1 MHVLVTRPIEDAEPF
16 KSRIEEFGC
25 RVTLAPLIEI
35 VPNTIPEEI
44 LEGATALIATSR
56 NALAALSASPVLPS
70 AIKTAIYVVGPGT
83 AAMARNMGF
92 KEVIEGAGAAADLAT
107 IVVSDGWGAESRLI
121 YLRGDVVAFDLEG
134 ELANAGIN
142 VTPIMAYRSVAAET
156 LPPDVIKAL
165 QTGSIDAVT
174 LMSPRTAET
183 WARLVALLSPPVQLS
198 GVSYLCL
205 SERVAEALGQPGK
218 ADKVAVASHSNLE
231 EMLALVKR
239 LAANSKAE

>member
-1 MHVLVTRPIEDAEPF
+1 MHVLVTRPVEDAEPF
-16 KSRIEEFGC
+16 KSRLEEFGC
-25 RVTLAPLIEI
+25 RVTLAPLIET
-35 VPNTIPEEI
+35 VPNAIREEI

-56 NALAALSASPVLPS
+56 NALAALSASPALPS
-70 AIKTAIYVVGPGT
+70 AVKLPIYVVGPGT
-83 AAMARNMGF
+83 AAIARNIGF
-92 KEVIEGAGAAADLAT
+92 KQVIEGAGAAADLAS
-107 IVVSDGWGAESRLI
+107 ILVSDGLAPDNRLI

-134 ELANAGIN
+134 VLANAGIN
-142 VTPIMAYRSVAAET
+142 VTPITAYQSVAAET
-156 LPPDVIKAL
+156 LPPNVIKAL

-183 WARLVALLSPPVQLS
+183 WMRLVARLSPPVQLC

-205 SERVAEALGQPGK
+205 SERVAEALGPPGK
-218 ADKVAVASHSNLE
+218 GDKVAVASLPNLE